1 MQDLEK
7 NGESGRK
14 KRIYQVAK
22 ELKIS
27 NEALIEFLQKHKFKA
42 RNHMALLTP
51 EMLDLVYDQ
60 FKVTVA
66 DVETESDFRKK
77 IQEKRKEEE
86 AHMKAV
92 RQEIDEV
99 IELSK
104 TQVLEEAEEPA
115 VEKTGRGKAG
125 RKAVRP
131 ETAEEAKPTAEELQK
146 AKGRKKPVQETEEP
160 VKAEKKEAP
169 SAAKKPV
176 VKIEAAA
183 EKPAPKKDEKP
194 KRHLKR
200 RPGEGEE
207 FEGEVEV
214 SDDKKWRKKEKFVK
228 YGIPE
233 EVEGAGARRRRRKK
247 KRKKAAVKIDEKEIE
262 AQIKETFAKMG
273 DTTRRKRYKK
283 EKEIEEVEVED
294 RKVLQ
299 TTEFTSVSELA
310 NLMNVPANEVIQSC
324 MTLGQLV
331 TINQRLDRDMII
343 MVADEFGYEAEFLTE
358 YGVERVEQQAEVE
371 ESGKLEHRP
380 AVVTIMGH
388 VDHGKTSLLDYIRES
403 NIIAGESGGI
413 TQHIGAYEVTFKD
426 KKITFL
432 DTPGHEAFTA
442 MRARGAQVTDIVVLV
457 VAADDSVMPQ
467 TVEAINHARAAGVPI
482 IVAINKIDK
491 PGANPNDIKKRL
503 ADHDVLVEDWGG
515 KVQCAEISAKTGQGI
530 DRLLEQILL
539 EAEILDVQANPD
551 AKASAVIVEAK
562 MDKGRGI
569 AATVLVQK
577 GTLRIGDIFVAGQY
591 HGRVHAMFNERN
603 QKLKEAPPST
613 PVQVLG
619 SMGIP
624 QAGDQ
629 LVVVDSEQEA
639 REISIKRQQLR
650 REQNFR
656 QVRRLTLDQISKR
669 IAEGQVRE
677 LSVIIKGDVDGSVE
691 AISDSLMDL
700 ATKDVAVRIIHK
712 GVGAITESDVL
723 LAEASQA
730 VVLGFHIT
738 PTTKAR
744 DLAVREDVD
753 IRLYSVIYDLINDV
767 KLALSGLLE
776 PEVSEKVVGV
786 IEIREVFKAS
796 KVGKIAGCFVQSG
809 KLSRNDFVRL
819 IRDGKTVHTGKIST
833 LKRFK
838 DDVREVAL
846 GFECGLTIENFED
859 IRVGD
864 LIEAYERIEKA
875 RSL

>member
-1 MQDLEK
+1 M
-7 NGESGRK
+7 
-14 KRIYQVAK
+14 
-22 ELKIS
+22 
-27 NEALIEFLQKHKFKA
+27 
-42 RNHMALLTP
+42 
-51 EMLDLVYDQ
+51 
-60 FKVTVA
+60 
-66 DVETESDFRKK
+66 
-77 IQEKRKEEE
+77 
-86 AHMKAV
+86 
-92 RQEIDEV
+92 
-99 IELSK
+99 
-104 TQVLEEAEEPA
+104 
-115 VEKTGRGKAG
+115 
-125 RKAVRP
+125 
-131 ETAEEAKPTAEELQK
+131 
-146 AKGRKKPVQETEEP
+146 
-160 VKAEKKEAP
+160 
-169 SAAKKPV
+169 
-176 VKIEAAA
+176 
-183 EKPAPKKDEKP
+183 
-194 KRHLKR
+194 
-200 RPGEGEE
+200 
-207 FEGEVEV
+207 
-214 SDDKKWRKKEKFVK
+214 
-228 YGIPE
+228 
-233 EVEGAGARRRRRKK
+233 
-247 KRKKAAVKIDEKEIE
+247 
-262 AQIKETFAKMG
+262 
-273 DTTRRKRYKK
+273 
-283 EKEIEEVEVED
+283 
-294 RKVLQ
+294 
-299 TTEFTSVSELA
+299 
-310 NLMNVPANEVIQSC
+310 
-324 MTLGQLV
+324 
-331 TINQRLDRDMII
+331 
-343 MVADEFGYEAEFLTE
+343 
-358 YGVERVEQQAEVE
+358 
-371 ESGKLEHRP
+371 
-380 AVVTIMGH
+380 
-388 VDHGKTSLLDYIRES
+388 
-403 NIIAGESGGI
+403 
-413 TQHIGAYEVTFKD
+413 TFKD

-591 HGRVHAMFNERN
+591 HGRVRAMFNERN

-700 ATKDVAVRIIHK
+700 ATKDVAVRIINK